1 MCQTIPGQLTR
12 LTVSTIVPL
21 SSPWTSFVG
30 RSLIIGYCA
39 SYCILFHSA
48 AIIIYSLCSS
58 MIRFYNVQFFFQL
71 FMNSDLIL
79 FFFLC
84 SVKSFSSNACFN
96 YFQFRRIV
104 RSLVDYCSIIVQY
117 SDPGR
122 KIYSMYFDAV
132 PSKQRLHSKPIN
144 IILQYKICAWFRL
157 SIGCREG
164 LVPH

>member
-1 MCQTIPGQLTR
+1 MLKLMVCMTIVLFISVLSKTIDLVSEMCQTIPGQLTR
-12 LTVSTIVPL
+12 LTVPPIVPL

-39 SYCILFHSA
+39 SFCILFHSA

-71 FMNSDLIL
+71 FLNSDLIL

-122 KIYSMYFDAV
+122 KFF
-132 PSKQRLHSKPIN
+132 PC
-144 IILQYKICAWFRL
+144 ILILFQVNNVYIANQ
-157 SIGCREG
+157 
-164 LVPH
+164 